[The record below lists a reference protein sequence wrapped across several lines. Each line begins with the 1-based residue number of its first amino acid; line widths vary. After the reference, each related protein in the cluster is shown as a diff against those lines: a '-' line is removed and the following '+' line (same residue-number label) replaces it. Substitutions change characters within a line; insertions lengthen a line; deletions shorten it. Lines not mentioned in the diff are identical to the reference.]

1 MALQCDYIEQE
12 AAEGES
18 NRRDCDV
25 PAAFISKPTSQAW
38 HAMLRID

>member
-1 MALQCDYIEQE
+1 MALQCDYIEEQG
-12 AAEGES
+12 AAGGES

-25 PAAFISKPTSQAW
+25 PAFISKPTSRAW